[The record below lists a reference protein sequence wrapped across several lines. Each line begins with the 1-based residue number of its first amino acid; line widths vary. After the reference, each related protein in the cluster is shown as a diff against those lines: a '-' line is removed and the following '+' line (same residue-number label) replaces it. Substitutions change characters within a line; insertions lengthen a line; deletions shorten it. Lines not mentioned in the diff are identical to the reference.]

1 MNIVVVTF
9 FRVTAET
16 MVPALTWEG
25 ICGCHTKDRNKGHL
39 QIKNTRSQ
47 ELPAMTRKLREKK
60 VIRVSLRS

>member
-1 MNIVVVTF
+1 
-9 FRVTAET
+9 

-47 ELPAMTRKLREKK
+47 ELPAMTRKLREMK